1 MSVDAL
7 DSRRE
12 IVDSRIPAYDLKVR
26 RREMTTR
33 VSAVLIAAFVLAA
46 CTSTTS
52 RLPVRTEYN
61 EETPFHEWKS
71 FRFSSDT
78 KGNDYQRYPRFERMA
93 QQALERELT
102 ARGYTR
108 LEVGSP
114 DFRVAFELIFRGG
127 TMPQAAPTGGG
138 AEPMATTYGGSSQKG
153 TLIVRMLDP
162 VTSEIQWTGQ
172 ISEIKM
178 NAIEPQKEL
187 EKAVRRLLGEFPP
200 LTG

>member
-1 MSVDAL
+1 
-7 DSRRE
+7 
-12 IVDSRIPAYDLKVR
+12 
-26 RREMTTR
+26 MTTR
-33 VSAVLIAAFVLAA
+33 VSAALVAVLMLAA
-46 CTSTTS
+46 CTSTPS
-52 RLPVRTEYN
+52 KLPVRTEYDKD
-61 EETPFHEWKS
+61 TPIHEWKS
-71 FRFSSDT
+71 FRFASDG
-78 KGNDYQRYPRFERMA
+78 KGSDYQRYPRFERMA
-93 QQALERELT
+93 REALERELT

-127 TMPQAAPTGGG
+127 TMPQAAPEARG
-138 AEPMATTYGGSSQKG
+138 AEPKASAYGGSSQRG

-187 EKAVRRLLGEFPP
+187 EKAVRRLLVEFPP

>member
-1 MSVDAL
+1 MKTRTVVAL
-7 DSRRE
+7 
-12 IVDSRIPAYDLKVR
+12 I
-26 RREMTTR
+26 
-33 VSAVLIAAFVLAA
+33 AVLALAG

-52 RLPVRTEYN
+52 NLPVRTDYSK
-61 EETPFHEWKS
+61 TAAFHEWDS
-71 FRFSSDT
+71 FRFASDSKHT
-78 KGNDYQRYPRFERMA
+78 EYQRYPRLERMA
-93 QQALERELT
+93 QQALEEELT

-108 LEVGSP
+108 LEEGSP

-127 TMPQAAPTGGG
+127 TTPQAAPEGRG
-138 AEPMATTYGGSSQKG
+138 AEPRASAYGGSSQRG

-162 VTSEIQWTGQ
+162 TTAEILWTGQ

-187 EKAVRRLLGEFPP
+187 NKAARRLLVEFPP

>member
-1 MSVDAL
+1 MSGDKL
-7 DSRRE
+7 DSPRQ
-12 IVDSRIPAYDLKVR
+12 IVDSRVPAYDLKVR
-26 RREMTTR
+26 RREMTIR
-33 VSAVLIAAFVLAA
+33 VSAVLTSVLVLTA
-46 CTSTTS
+46 CASTTS

-61 EETPFHEWKS
+61 KETPFHEWKS
-71 FRFSSDT
+71 FRFSSNT
-78 KGNDYQRYPRFERMA
+78 KGSDYQRYPRFERMA
-93 QQALERELT
+93 QEALERELT

-127 TMPQAAPTGGG
+127 TTPHPVPEGRG
-138 AEPMATTYGGSSQKG
+138 AEPMATTYGVSSQRG
-153 TLIVRMLDP
+153 TLVVRMLDP
-162 VTSEIQWTGQ
+162 VTSNVQWTGQ

-187 EKAVRRLLGEFPP
+187 EKAVRRLLVEFPP

>member
-1 MSVDAL
+1 MKTSISVAL
-7 DSRRE
+7 
-12 IVDSRIPAYDLKVR
+12 V
-26 RREMTTR
+26 
-33 VSAVLIAAFVLAA
+33 AVLVLAG

-52 RLPVRTEYN
+52 KLPVRTDYSK
-61 EETPFHEWKS
+61 TAAFHEWKS
-71 FRFSSDT
+71 FRFASDS
-78 KGNDYQRYPRFERMA
+78 KGTDYHRYPRFERMA
-93 QQALERELT
+93 QQALEKELT

-108 LEVGSP
+108 LEEGSP

-127 TMPQAAPTGGG
+127 KTPTAAPDGTG
-138 AEPMATTYGGSSQKG
+138 AEPKATAYGGSSQRG

-162 VTSEIQWTGQ
+162 ATAETLWTGQ

-187 EKAVRRLLGEFPP
+187 DKAVRRLLVEFPP